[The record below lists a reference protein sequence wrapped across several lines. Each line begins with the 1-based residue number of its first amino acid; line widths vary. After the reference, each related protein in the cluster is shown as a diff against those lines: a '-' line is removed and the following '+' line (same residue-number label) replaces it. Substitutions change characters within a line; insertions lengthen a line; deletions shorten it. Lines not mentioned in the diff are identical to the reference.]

1 MKFTPQILRAKP
13 PTGSAFNFFLD
24 PRAKKFC
31 GVRWHAKKC
40 VCALQAFN
48 PHFSVLAL
56 TTFFICP
63 FALMQ
68 KNEKI
73 KAKRM
78 LRRLAG
84 PRTRALGTKSSTLAL
99 LKV

>member
-1 MKFTPQILRAKP
+1 MKFTPQILRTKP
-13 PTGSAFNFFLD
+13 PTGPAFNFFLD
-24 PRAKKFC
+24 PRAKKFY

-73 KAKRM
+73 KAKSVHVLYIISGCISCRM
-78 LRRLAG
+78 FICIIR
-84 PRTRALGTKSSTLAL
+84 
-99 LKV
+99 VYI